1 MSAYMVAMLTVTDPE
16 EFKHYAA
23 AAGPA
28 TAKYGGTYLAR
39 GGALSVLEGD
49 LGRERVVIIE
59 FKDKAAAEAWYNSP
73 EYQAAR
79 KLREGAAI
87 GTFVAVEGT

>member
-1 MSAYMVAMLTVTDPE
+1 MSAYMVAMLKVTDPE
-16 EFKHYAA
+16 KFKEYAA

-39 GGALSVLEGD
+39 GGAVSVLEGD
-49 LGRERVVIIE
+49 LGRERVVVVE
-59 FKDKAAAEAWYNSP
+59 FKDKASAEAWYSSP
-73 EYQAAR
+73 EYQAAK
-79 KLREGAAI
+79 KLREDAAI